1 MWIVLDVMIGTM
13 GFAAGLIPVARD
25 EDRTPDKGM

>member
-13 GFAAGLIPVARD
+13 GFAAGLMPVAID
-25 EDRTPDKGM
+25 KDRTPDKGI